1 MDRRKFLVSAAV
13 VSMVG
18 VTVGKAAVAKAAL
31 LQLFSELQALQGKAV
46 SSTGVW
52 SASEVFQH

>member
-13 VSMVG
+13 VSVVG
-18 VTVGKAAVAKAAL
+18 VTVGKVAVAKADL

-46 SSTGVW
+46 SSIGVW